1 MQIFEV
7 WNDFSLKLL
16 ETLVHKLIQSW
27 GDCVRKDFGQKLIDQ
42 MN

>member
-16 ETLVHKLIQSW
+16 EFPLFLVFVSVFYESLRNS
-27 GDCVRKDFGQKLIDQ
+27 
-42 MN
+42 